1 MTLRLIEHLKLA
13 TALAVALFVVSCK
26 SKLAEAERIDPS
38 KAPSQEV
45 RGMFAANS
53 TNGNLTMRAEAP
65 LMQRFESDTTTLELF
80 PEGFS
85 VYAYT
90 AEGLLETV
98 ITADKA
104 RHLADKRFKEQ
115 ESWQAFGN
123 VVVRNVIKQ
132 ERMETDTLY
141 WNKDKN
147 EIYTDCYVK
156 MYSPSGFMQGYGMR
170 SDDRARSAI
179 IHRPFDSF
187 GYTVQDTTE
196 VVIDSVNFIGP
207 FLRK

>member
-1 MTLRLIEHLKLA
+1 LELA
-13 TALAVALFVVSCK
+13 TAAAVALFVVSCK

-53 TNGNLTMRAEAP
+53 TNGSLSMRAEAP
-65 LMQRFESDTTTLELF
+65 RMQRFETDTSTLEIF
-80 PEGFS
+80 PEGFT

-90 AEGLLETV
+90 AEGMLETV
-98 ITADKA
+98 ITADVA
-104 RHLADKRFKEQ
+104 RHRADKRFKDN

-123 VVVRNVIKQ
+123 VIVKNVIKQ
-132 ERMETDTLY
+132 EQMETDTLY
-141 WNKDKN
+141 WNKEKN

-156 MYSPSGFMQGYGMR
+156 MYSPSGFMQGYGMH
-170 SDDRARSAI
+170 SDDRARTAI

-187 GYTVQDTTE
+187 GYTVQDTTT
-196 VVIDSVNFIGP
+196 VVLDSVNFIGP
-207 FLRK
+207 FLRKSN

>member
-1 MTLRLIEHLKLA
+1 MA

-26 SKLAEAERIDPS
+26 SKLAEAELIDPS
-38 KAPSQEV
+38 QAPSQEV

-53 TNGNLTMRAEAP
+53 TNGDLTMRAEAP
-65 LMQRFESDTTTLELF
+65 RMQRFETDTTTLELF
-80 PEGFS
+80 PDGFT

-90 AEGLLETV
+90 ADGLLETV

-104 RHLADKRFKEQ
+104 RHRADKRFKDN

-123 VVVRNVIKQ
+123 VVVKNVIKQ
-132 ERMETDTLY
+132 EQMETDTLY
-141 WNKDKN
+141 WNKEKN

-156 MYSPSGFMQGYGMR
+156 MTSPSGFMQGYGMH
-170 SDDRARSAI
+170 SDDRARTAI

-187 GYTVQDTTE
+187 GYTVQDTT
-196 VVIDSVNFIGP
+196 VIVIDSVNFIGP
-207 FLRK
+207 FLRKSN

>member
-1 MTLRLIEHLKLA
+1 MA

-45 RGMFAANS
+45 RGMFASNS
-53 TNGNLTMRAEAP
+53 TNGGLTMRAEAP
-65 LMQRFESDTTTLELF
+65 LMQRFESDTSTLEMF
-80 PEGFS
+80 PEGFY

-98 ITADKA
+98 ISAEKA
-104 RHLADKRFKEQ
+104 CHRADKRFKDQ

-147 EIYTDCYVK
+147 EIFTDCYVK
-156 MYSPSGFMQGYGMR
+156 MYSPNGFMQGYGMH
-170 SDDRARSAI
+170 SDDRARTAI

-187 GYTVQDTTE
+187 GYTVQDTVT

-207 FLRK
+207 FLRKSQ

>member
-65 LMQRFESDTTTLELF
+65 LMQRFETDTTTLELF

-104 RHLADKRFKEQ
+104 RHLADKRFKDQ

>member
-104 RHLADKRFKEQ
+104 RHLADKRFKDQ

>member
-1 MTLRLIEHLKLA
+1 MKLA
-13 TALAVALFVVSCK
+13 TATAVALFVVSCK
-26 SKLAEAERIDPS
+26 HKLAEAERIDPS

-53 TNGNLTMRAEAP
+53 TNGSLTMRAEAP
-65 LMQRFESDTTTLELF
+65 VMQRFESDTSTLELF

-90 AEGLLETV
+90 ADGLLETV
-98 ITADKA
+98 ITADRA
-104 RHLADKRFKEQ
+104 RHRADKRYKDN

-123 VVVRNVIKQ
+123 VVIRNVIKR

-141 WNKDKN
+141 WNKEKN
-147 EIYTDCYVK
+147 EIYTDCYVR
-156 MYSPSGFMQGYGMR
+156 MHSPSGFMQGYGMH
-170 SDDRARSAI
+170 SDDRARTAI

-187 GYTVQDTTE
+187 GYTVQDTTA
-196 VVIDSVNFIGP
+196 VLIDSVNFIGP
-207 FLRK
+207 FLQKSN